1 MTTGNGAENIKP
13 DKDINDIAIDDGGS
27 GQDIGGAGQDIGGAG
42 QDIGGDDQRQD
53 YGVQYTDNQ
62 QVC

>member
-13 DKDINDIAIDDGGS
+13 DKDINDDITIDDGGS
-27 GQDIGGAGQDIGGAG
+27 G

>member
-13 DKDINDIAIDDGGS
+13 DKDINDITIDDGGS
-27 GQDIGGAGQDIGGAG
+27 GQDIGGAG